1 MSYLAQSLGLHKC
14 YLFLFIIM
22 NLESEMCHSTH
33 KLYLSIDELHSWL
46 LSYLRIFLED
56 KFDEAALL
64 FRGTCLILVSAGP

>member
-1 MSYLAQSLGLHKC
+1 
-14 YLFLFIIM
+14 M